1 MLNRHRLRRRTAV
14 VAVVAGLA
22 LAGALAATSAQA
34 SPASPVAPGGAHQN
48 WSMRGQNYS
57 NTESQPDDYL
67 INPSDV
73 GDLTVKWAY
82 TAAGDISATPAVV
95 NGYVYVPD
103 WGGNLT
109 KLDARTGKV
118 VWSYPVSDYNGVPG
132 SVSRTSPAVVG
143 NTIYIGDQNKPGF
156 GGVAHV
162 MAVNATTGQKE
173 WSTVVDTHP
182 LAVVT
187 GSPVVYRGVVYIGI
201 ASKEQAAASEPSYP
215 CCTFRGSVIA
225 LNART
230 GAIVWKD
237 YMSPPN
243 GGVPGGFSGDA
254 VWSTPAVD
262 PATDTLFVTTANN
275 YTVPAS
281 VTACETAGG
290 TPAQC
295 MPADNYQT
303 SFLAINP
310 QTGAIKWAT
319 GDNGFYQWT
328 LACLPGYPP
337 NNCPPD
343 PGEDGDISDSP
354 HLFTITG
361 ADGKQIPVVGAGQK
375 TGTYWLLNRNT
386 GQVIWSASIG
396 PYGVHGGIEWGTAY
410 ADGRIYFAEA
420 NTDAVTT
427 KLINGQTVTTGGYW
441 GALDAQTGKIL
452 WETADPTNAQDMGAL
467 STVDGVVFAGSMSGE
482 MYALDGATGKIL
494 WSYQGIGSSNS
505 APAIVGNTIYWG
517 NGYDTDFIQGLPG
530 KTLYA
535 FSIDGK

>member
-1 MLNRHRLRRRTAV
+1 MRHRIRRAAVLAAV
-14 VAVVAGLA
+14 VSMA
-22 LAGALAATSAQA
+22 LGGTLAAASAQA
-34 SPASPVAPGGAHQN
+34 SPAAQVTARALPGGGSQN

-57 NTESQPDDYL
+57 NTSSQRGDDL

-73 GDLTVKWAY
+73 ADLQVKWTY

-132 SVSRTSPAVVG
+132 SLSRTSPAVVG

-156 GGVAHV
+156 GGVAHF

-187 GSPVVYRGVVYIGI
+187 GSPVVYRGVVYVGI

-225 LNART
+225 LNAKT
-230 GAIVWKD
+230 GAILWKD

-275 YTVPAS
+275 YTLPAS
-281 VTACETAGG
+281 VTNCESAGG

-303 SFLAINP
+303 SFLALNP

-337 NNCPPD
+337 NNCPTD

-354 HLFTITG
+354 HLFTIQG
-361 ADGKQIPVVGAGQK
+361 AHGPIPVVAAGQK
-375 TGTYWLLNRNT
+375 TGTFWELNRNT
-386 GQVIWSASIG
+386 GKVIWSASIG
-396 PYGVHGGIEWGTAY
+396 PYGVHGGVEWGSAY

-420 NTDAVTT
+420 NTGAVTT
-427 KLINGQTVTTGGYW
+427 TLINGQTVTTGGYW

-535 FSIDGK
+535 FSIGGK